1 MRKNVLFYVLL
12 VSGFLFALTS
22 AHAQRT
28 RITTTT
34 TSSSTSTNSTV
45 TLISNK

>member
-1 MRKNVLFYVLL
+1 MRKNVFFHALL
-12 VSGFLFALTS
+12 VFGFLLMVTS
-22 AHAQRT
+22 AHAQRVK
-28 RITTTT
+28 RTTTT

>member
-1 MRKNVLFYVLL
+1 MKNSSFRLIVATLGVIFSV
-12 VSGFLFALTS
+12 AS
-22 AHAQRT
+22 AQAQRVKNT
-28 RITTTT
+28 STT

>member
-1 MRKNVLFYVLL
+1 MRKIISCLL
-12 VSGFLFALTS
+12 LLAMGLVFGISSGY
-22 AHAQRT
+22 AQRVKNT
-28 RITTTT
+28 STT

>member
-1 MRKNVLFYVLL
+1 MNRKAFQLL
-12 VSGFLFALTS
+12 VVTLGVIFSVAS
-22 AHAQRT
+22 AQAQRVKK
-28 RITTTT
+28 TTTT

>member
-1 MRKNVLFYVLL
+1 MTKSLSLFLL
-12 VSGFLFALTS
+12 VAIGLFFGIAS
-22 AHAQRT
+22 VHAQRVKK
-28 RITTTT
+28 TTTT

>member
-1 MRKNVLFYVLL
+1 MRKNVLLHSLFVF
-12 VSGFLFALTS
+12 GFLLMVTS
-22 AHAQRT
+22 AHAQRVKK
-28 RITTTT
+28 TTAT

>member
-1 MRKNVLFYVLL
+1 MMKIIRSLFL
-12 VSGFLFALTS
+12 VGLVWVFGITS
-22 AHAQRT
+22 AQAQRVKK
-28 RITTTT
+28 TTTT